1 MRQNPVTENN
11 TTTKS
16 VLVTGASSGIGRAI
30 AEHLAGDGYDVI
42 INYLRNEAGAAE
54 VLAAAGARGSCARLL
69 RFDVSHREAAA
80 AAIEADIGIH
90 GPYYGVVLNAGI
102 VRDAA
107 FPLLSGEDWDLV
119 LRTDL
124 DSFFNVLHPAIMPM
138 IRRRLPGR
146 IVTISSVSGIRG
158 NQGQTNYSA
167 AKAGLIGATKALGL
181 ELAKREITVNCV
193 APGLIATAM
202 TAALPADAVREMIPM
217 RRTGSPAEV
226 AAVVGF
232 LMSPA
237 ASYVTRQ
244 VIAVDGGLL

>member
-1 MRQNPVTENN
+1 VRESGETRN
-11 TTTKS
+11 S

-30 AEHLAGDGYDVI
+30 AGHLAGEGYAVV

-54 VLAAAGARGSCARLL
+54 ALAAAGGGGSGSRLL
-69 RFDVSHREAAA
+69 RFDVADRQAAST
-80 AAIEADIGIH
+80 AIEADIATH

-107 FPLLSGEDWDLV
+107 FPLLTGEDWDLV

-124 DSFFNVLHPAIMPM
+124 DSFFNVLHPATMPM
-138 IRRRLPGR
+138 IRRRRPGR
-146 IVTISSVSGIRG
+146 IVTIASVSGLRG
-158 NQGQTNYSA
+158 NPGQTNYSA

-193 APGLIATAM
+193 APGLISTAM
-202 TAALPADAVREMIPM
+202 TAGLSADALQELIPM
-217 RRTGSPAEV
+217 RRPGSPDEV
-226 AAVVGF
+226 AAVVAF

-244 VIAVDGGLL
+244 VIAVDGGLS

>member
-1 MRQNPVTENN
+1 MPDNDQK
-11 TTTKS
+11 KS

-30 AEHLAGDGYDVI
+30 AEHLAVDGFDVV
-42 INYLRNEAGAAE
+42 INFARNESGAAE
-54 VLAAAGARGSCARLL
+54 AMAAAATHGSSARLL
-69 RFDVSHREAAA
+69 RFDVADRAAAA
-80 AAIEADIGIH
+80 AAIEADMAAH

-107 FPLLSGEDWDLV
+107 FPMLTGEDWDLV

-138 IRRRLPGR
+138 IRRRQPGR

-158 NQGQTNYSA
+158 NRGQTNYSA

-181 ELAKREITVNCV
+181 ELAKRGITVNCV

-202 TAALPADAVREMIPM
+202 TEALPADTVQDMIPM
-217 RRTGSPAEV
+217 RRIGSAAEV
-226 AAVVGF
+226 AAVVAF
-232 LMSPA
+232 LISPA

-244 VIAVDGGLL
+244 VIAVDGGLS

>member
-1 MRQNPVTENN
+1 MPYNN
-11 TTTKS
+11 QKKS

-30 AEHLAGDGYDVI
+30 AGHLAGDGFDVV
-42 INYLRNEAGAAE
+42 INFARNESGAAE
-54 VLAAAGARGSCARLL
+54 VAAAAATHGGSARLL
-69 RFDVSHREAAA
+69 RFDVADRAAAA
-80 AAIEADIGIH
+80 AAIEADMAAH

-107 FPLLSGEDWDLV
+107 FPMLTGEDWDLV

-138 IRRRLPGR
+138 IRRRQPGR

-158 NQGQTNYSA
+158 NRGQTNYSA

-181 ELAKREITVNCV
+181 ELAKRGITVNCV

-202 TAALPADAVREMIPM
+202 TEALPENAVQDMIPM
-217 RRTGSPAEV
+217 RRIGSAAEV
-226 AAVVGF
+226 AAVVAF
-232 LMSPA
+232 LISPA

-244 VIAVDGGLL
+244 VIAVDGGLS